1 MYITNNLDT
10 SMNLGNKRTK
20 SKFKPKYKI
29 TGKGWVVIG
38 IALLLAFIEYSMYI
52 GPFLNTI
59 ETINKR
65 KAYDKECETLIER
78 NTKVVGIAN
87 KYSSI
92 NDFKKPAYV
101 YTYRDV
107 ETGKEFTFTKEKSLG
122 IKKGDSAKIQVKKG
136 EFIKKD
142 VEKPKHNGLYVVS
155 LVLIPL
161 IGFIISMVI
170 MVLLNKWFEN
180 SWLIKNCRE
189 FRLKKDYY
197 SDEDELDDLLYSVGC
212 IGFPVLMG
220 IASLTTF
227 IYSIV

>member
-20 SKFKPKYKI
+20 SRFKPKYKI
-29 TGKGWVVIG
+29 TGKGWIVIG

-78 NTKVVGIAN
+78 NTKVVNVAN

-122 IKKGDSAKIQVKKG
+122 IKKGDSAKIKVKKG

-142 VEKPKHNGLYVVS
+142 VKKPKHNGLYVVS
-155 LVLIPL
+155 LVLVPL
-161 IGFIISMVI
+161 IGFIISMI
-170 MVLLNKWFEN
+170 MMVLL
-180 SWLIKNCRE
+180 SDWLEDSYLIVEYC
-189 FRLKKDYY
+189 KDNNEY
-197 SDEDELDDLLYSVGC
+197 SGDDLEIDDFLYLAGC
-212 IGFPVLMG
+212 MGFPLILGV
-220 IASLTTF
+220 ASLTTF

>member
-1 MYITNNLDT
+1 
-10 SMNLGNKRTK
+10 MNLGNKRTK
-20 SKFKPKYKI
+20 SRLRFKPKYKI
-29 TGKGWVVIG
+29 TGKGWIVIG
-38 IALLLAFIEYSMYI
+38 IALLLAFIEYSMYV

-78 NTKVVGIAN
+78 NTKVVNVAN

-107 ETGKEFTFTKEKSLG
+107 ETGIEFTFTKEKSLG
-122 IKKGDSAKIQVKKG
+122 IKKGDSAKIKVKKG

-142 VEKPKHNGLYVVS
+142 VEKPKHNGLYVIA
-155 LVLIPL
+155 LVVIPI
-161 IGFIISMVI
+161 IGFIISTVI
-170 MVLLNKWFEN
+170 MIIIGDCWFEN
-180 SWLIKNCRE
+180 SWLIMKYCETNN
-189 FRLKKDYY
+189 KYY
-197 SDEDELDDLLYSVGC
+197 GDEDGAETLLCLAGC
-212 IGFPVLMG
+212 IGFPLILGV
-220 IASLTTF
+220 ASLTTF